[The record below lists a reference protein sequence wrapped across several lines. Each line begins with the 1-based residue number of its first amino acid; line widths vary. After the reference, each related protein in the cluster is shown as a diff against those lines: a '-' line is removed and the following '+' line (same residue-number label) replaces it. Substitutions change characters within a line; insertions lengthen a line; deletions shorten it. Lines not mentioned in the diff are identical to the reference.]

1 MGGVW
6 TPPLKLVD
14 GVWLGL
20 DAQWVDKAGWR
31 GFSCA
36 GSRTRYCSLPKAA
49 AKAQPGLIQGDR
61 PSATPGN
68 WPLCPNGIPSA
79 TATHAVTTHQ
89 ARLVWI
95 EPCDSRLLP
104 QERAEQLRPATAGSV
119 RRACSLP
126 ILRLT
131 YARHF
136 TLHPRAR
143 VSGSATASPASTAS
157 SARRSHAASWEGS
170 RWSASGAPR

>member
-31 GFSCA
+31 GFFCA
-36 GSRTRYCSLPKAA
+36 GSRTRYCSLQKAA
-49 AKAQPGLIQGDR
+49 AKAQPGLIRGDR

-79 TATHAVTTHQ
+79 HAYSRSDDPSGE
-89 ARLVWI
+89 ARL
-95 EPCDSRLLP
+95 DRTMRLAP
-104 QERAEQLRPATAGSV
+104 SSAGARRATAACDCRIGS
-119 RRACSLP
+119 S
-126 ILRLT
+126 
-131 YARHF
+131 
-136 TLHPRAR
+136 
-143 VSGSATASPASTAS
+143 
-157 SARRSHAASWEGS
+157 
-170 RWSASGAPR
+170 